1 MSTAFQIVLTSCVT
15 VFSGVVVFAL
25 GHFCVS
31 LFVEP
36 IHKLRS
42 LINDID
48 DSLNFFEDVYLNIRY
63 AQESRKEEA
72 ASRFKYQASQLKS
85 MKNFIPWYRI
95 WGFLRIVPRRIDII
109 KGSSKLVV
117 LAHNINSIHETDV
130 GLVKDI
136 RASLGIKFS
145 IYE

>member
-1 MSTAFQIVLTSCVT
+1 MSDAFQIVLTACLT
-15 VFSGVVVFAL
+15 VISGVVVFAL
-25 GHFCVS
+25 GHFSVS

-48 DSLNFFEDVYLNIRY
+48 DSLNYFSDVYLNIRY
-63 AQESRKEEA
+63 SQESRREEA

-85 MKNFIPWYRI
+85 MNNFIPWYCI
-95 WGFLRIVPRRIDII
+95 WGFLGIVPRRIDIL
-109 KGSSKLVV
+109 KGSSKLAV
-117 LAHNINSIHETDV
+117 LANNIVSSHETDV
-130 GLVKDI
+130 GLLKDI
-136 RASLGIKFS
+136 RGPLGIKPN